1 MGVSAGSLPPWITV
15 ILAIFAGTMTTDVLR
30 TRSLENPL
38 EVVFILASLL
48 TYSSA
53 AVISRRP
60 WLGLIIFL
68 LSSSTAAAI
77 TDTGG
82 VLIISCA
89 VVIAVLFICGSALL
103 MMVSTILI
111 TLWAF
116 AASLMIHEDLSMVRA
131 IAIIGVPV
139 ACIGFVIGRFRHAVQ
154 IVETRNKE
162 LEEQKL
168 HIRARERESLARDL
182 HDIVANQLTSMTLV
196 AGSRAHSTQLAEL
209 QEALTEIKGL
219 SREALIELRKL
230 LDVLRTNESPINPTG
245 NIRLESQNI
254 EECIQHVATRLEE
267 FDFTVE
273 LSANALDQPP
283 LSTSTV
289 DAILRIL
296 QECST
301 NAMKYARPSSTIHIQ
316 LDRDQEQVHL
326 SFNSHLSTH
335 ASWRSGRSELSSG
348 QGLIGIRERVQ
359 LLGGESNIGP
369 NNGQWVVE
377 ASFPA

>member
-1 MGVSAGSLPPWITV
+1 MVLV
-15 ILAIFAGTMTTDVLR
+15 IFAGTMTTDVLR

-38 EVVFILASLL
+38 DAVFIFASLL

-60 WLGLIIFL
+60 WLGLFIFL
-68 LSSSTAAAI
+68 ISGSAAASM
-77 TDTGG
+77 TDSGG

-89 VVIAVLFICGSALL
+89 VVIAVLFICGSALI
-103 MMVSTILI
+103 MMASTILI
-111 TLWAF
+111 TAWAF
-116 AASLMIHEDLSMVRA
+116 GTSLLIHGDLSLLRA

-139 ACIGFVIGRFRHAVQ
+139 ACVGFLIGRFRHAVQ
-154 IVETRNKE
+154 VAEARNKE

-196 AGSRAHSTQLAEL
+196 AGSRAQSTQLQEL

-230 LDVLRTNESPINPTG
+230 LDVLRTHDSPSNPMG
-245 NIRLESQNI
+245 KSRLESQSI
-254 EECIQHVATRLEE
+254 EEGLQHVTTRLQE
-267 FDFTVE
+267 FNFIVD
-273 LSANALDQPP
+273 LSSNVPDGAP
-283 LSTSTV
+283 LPASTV
-289 DAILRIL
+289 DALLRIL

-301 NAMKYARPSSTIHIQ
+301 NAMKYARPASTIQIQ
-316 LDRDQEQVHL
+316 LNRGQDQVHL
-326 SFNSHLSTH
+326 RFSSLVSPH
-335 ASWRSGRSELSSG
+335 ASLRSGRSELSSG

-377 ASFPA
+377 TTFPT